1 MSKFS
6 TLPEPTIAEKRLKY
20 ERSYNNARANL
31 IWVIAFTIIN
41 IFLLAINADVYF
53 LFSAFI
59 PYFIVSVGMLICG
72 RFPAEYYV
80 DELEGMT
87 FLNNSV
93 FVVLLIIA
101 VALSFV
107 YLLAFL
113 MSSKNRV
120 GWLVFALVFF
130 GIDTLAMLFLG
141 GISVETILDVIFHGW
156 CIVSLILGI
165 VSHYKLKE
173 LPESEESF
181 NVDSLSVSE
190 NIGENVGENVE
201 ENIEANVESDVTD
214 SERKSAAEDGPKNS
228 NIIRPADKNVK
239 HRIFLQKHIFS
250 YDICYRRVKHTN
262 ELVINGNVY
271 DEIEGIME
279 YPHSLKAFI
288 DGHYIVVGFDGLRSY
303 INVDG
308 DNVAKKIRLY

>member
-1 MSKFS
+1 M
-6 TLPEPTIAEKRLKY
+6 
-20 ERSYNNARANL
+20 
-31 IWVIAFTIIN
+31 
-41 IFLLAINADVYF
+41 
-53 LFSAFI
+53 
-59 PYFIVSVGMLICG
+59 
-72 RFPAEYYV
+72 

-181 NVDSLSVSE
+181 NVDSLSVIE
-190 NIGENVGENVE
+190 NIGENVGENRFKEIAVYY
-201 ENIEANVESDVTD
+201 
-214 SERKSAAEDGPKNS
+214 DG
-228 NIIRPADKNVK
+228 
-239 HRIFLQKHIFS
+239 
-250 YDICYRRVKHTN
+250 
-262 ELVINGNVY
+262 
-271 DEIEGIME
+271 GI
-279 YPHSLKAFI
+279 A
-288 DGHYIVVGFDGLRSY
+288 
-303 INVDG
+303 
-308 DNVAKKIRLY
+308 